1 MNFRFGSPLATDDL
15 PKERGFISPHTSSEM
30 RFSLSTLLALGA
42 LQTLGVYAQDCIN
55 TCVESVKPTVGCADA
70 TQAGCIC
77 VSPSFIKGVAECA
90 RAPSCNAADADIT
103 SFLSNGFCVGQQ
115 LPALPE
121 AAATSASRP
130 ATTSATAVATSS
142 EVAAA
147 TSETPAAA
155 DTSDVP
161 PVTSEAPQAT
171 STDVVGAISMSE
183 TAGAVEP
190 TATGSEASASST
202 NTGSS
207 STASEAAGAA
217 ATADSSDDDSDKKE
231 ESSSGLSGAAKAGVG
246 IGVTI
251 SILALLGIAG
261 FLWKKRQN
269 QRDLPRGNM
278 ASMSPPM
285 ATRDRSYPLPDQ
297 GSIGEKN
304 GYDLELMSHRYEDML
319 PREEPRHMV

>member
-1 MNFRFGSPLATDDL
+1 
-15 PKERGFISPHTSSEM
+15 M

-42 LQTLGVYAQDCIN
+42 LQALGVYAQDCIN

-121 AAATSASRP
+121 AAA
-130 ATTSATAVATSS
+130 ATTSAAAVATSS

-155 DTSDVP
+155 DTSDAASSSAVP
-161 PVTSEAPQAT
+161 PVTSEAPEAT
-171 STDVVGAISMSE
+171 STGVDAISTSE

-202 NTGSS
+202 DTASS

-231 ESSSGLSGAAKAGVG
+231 ESSSGMSGAAKAGVG
-246 IGVTI
+246 IGVI
-251 SILALLGIAG
+251 IGILALLGIAG
-261 FLWKKRQN
+261 FFFWKKRQN
-269 QRDLPRGNM
+269 QRGLPRGNM

>member
-1 MNFRFGSPLATDDL
+1 
-15 PKERGFISPHTSSEM
+15 M
-30 RFSLSTLLALGA
+30 RFSFSTLLALGA
-42 LQTLGVYAQDCIN
+42 LQTLGVYAQDCVN
-55 TCVESVKPTVGCADA
+55 ACVESVKPTVGCADA

-77 VSPSFIKGVAECA
+77 VNPSFVKGVAECA

-121 AAATSASRP
+121 AAATSASGVT
-130 ATTSATAVATSS
+130 TTSAAAATSS

-155 DTSDVP
+155 DTSEAASTSAVP
-161 PVTSEAPQAT
+161 PVTSEAPKAT
-171 STDVVGAISMSE
+171 STDAVDATSTAE

-190 TATGSEASASST
+190 TATESEASASAT
-202 NTGSS
+202 DADSS

-217 ATADSSDDDSDKKE
+217 ATSDSSDDGSDKE
-231 ESSSGLSGAAKAGVG
+231 ESSGGMSGAAKAGVG

-251 SILALLGIAG
+251 GILALLGIAG
-261 FLWKKRQN
+261 FFFWKKRQN
-269 QRDLPRGNM
+269 QHDLPRGNM

-304 GYDLELMSHRYEDML
+304 GYDMELMSHRYEDML

>member
-1 MNFRFGSPLATDDL
+1 
-15 PKERGFISPHTSSEM
+15 M
-30 RFSLSTLLALGA
+30 RFSLSTLVALGA
-42 LQTLGVYAQDCIN
+42 SQTLGVYAQDCIN

-90 RAPSCNAADADIT
+90 RAPSCNAADAEIT

-121 AAATSASRP
+121 AAATSAP
-130 ATTSATAVATSS
+130 GAATTSAPAVATSS

-155 DTSDVP
+155 GTSDATSSSAVP
-161 PVTSEAPQAT
+161 PVTSKAPEAT
-171 STDVVGAISMSE
+171 STDVADATSTSE

-190 TATGSEASASST
+190 TDTGSEASASST
-202 NTGSS
+202 DTASS

-217 ATADSSDDDSDKKE
+217 ATSESSDDDSDKEE
-231 ESSSGLSGAAKAGVG
+231 ESSGGMSGAAKAGVG

-251 SILALLGIAG
+251 AILALLGIAG
-261 FLWKKRQN
+261 FFFRKKRQN
-269 QRDLPRGNM
+269 HRDLPHGNM

>member
-1 MNFRFGSPLATDDL
+1 M
-15 PKERGFISPHTSSEM
+15 H
-30 RFSLSTLLALGA
+30 SLETGA
-42 LQTLGVYAQDCIN
+42 DGLQNA
-55 TCVESVKPTVGCADA
+55 CVESVKPTVGCADV

-121 AAATSASRP
+121 AAATSASGA
-130 ATTSATAVATSS
+130 ATTSAAAVATSS

-155 DTSDVP
+155 DTSDAASSSAAP
-161 PVTSEAPQAT
+161 PVTSEAPEVT
-171 STDVVGAISMSE
+171 STDVVDASSTAE
-183 TAGAVEP
+183 TAGAAEP

-202 NTGSS
+202 DADSS

-217 ATADSSDDDSDKKE
+217 ATSDSSDDDSDKKE
-231 ESSSGLSGAAKAGVG
+231 ESSSGMSGAAKAGVG

-251 SILALLGIAG
+251 GILALLGIAG
-261 FLWKKRQN
+261 FFFWKKRQN
-269 QRDLPRGNM
+269 QHDLPRGNM

>member
-1 MNFRFGSPLATDDL
+1 
-15 PKERGFISPHTSSEM
+15 M
-30 RFSLSTLLALGA
+30 RFSLSTLVALGT
-42 LQTLGVYAQDCIN
+42 LQTLGVYAQDCIRLLTMHSLETGADGFQN

-121 AAATSASRP
+121 AAATSASGA
-130 ATTSATAVATSS
+130 ATTSAAAVATSS
-142 EVAAA
+142 KVASV
-147 TSETPAAA
+147 TSEAPAAA
-155 DTSDVP
+155 DTSDAASSSAVP
-161 PVTSEAPQAT
+161 PVTSEAPEAT
-171 STDVVGAISMSE
+171 PTGVIDVASTSE
-183 TAGAVEP
+183 TAGAVEA
-190 TATGSEASASST
+190 TATGSESSASST
-202 NTGSS
+202 DAASS

-217 ATADSSDDDSDKKE
+217 ATSDSSDDDSDKKE
-231 ESSSGLSGAAKAGVG
+231 ESSSGMSGAAKAGVG

-251 SILALLGIAG
+251 GILALIGIAG
-261 FLWKKRQN
+261 FFFWKKRQN

-304 GYDLELMSHRYEDML
+304 GYDLEIMSHRYEDML

>member
-1 MNFRFGSPLATDDL
+1 M
-15 PKERGFISPHTSSEM
+15 H
-30 RFSLSTLLALGA
+30 FSLSILVALGA

-77 VSPSFIKGVAECA
+77 VSPSFIKGVTECA

-121 AAATSASRP
+121 AAATSASGA
-130 ATTSATAVATSS
+130 ATTSTA
-142 EVAAA
+142 AAA

-155 DTSDVP
+155 DTSDAASSSAVP
-161 PVTSEAPQAT
+161 PVTSEAPEVTSTHVVDAT
-171 STDVVGAISMSE
+171 STSE
-183 TAGAVEP
+183 TVGAVEP
-190 TATGSEASASST
+190 TATGPEASASST
-202 NTGSS
+202 DAASS
-207 STASEAAGAA
+207 STASEAVGSA
-217 ATADSSDDDSDKKE
+217 ATSDSSDDDSHKKE
-231 ESSSGLSGAAKAGVG
+231 ESSSGMSGAAKAGVG

-251 SILALLGIAG
+251 GILALLGIAG

-297 GSIGEKN
+297 RSIGEKN

>member
-1 MNFRFGSPLATDDL
+1 
-15 PKERGFISPHTSSEM
+15 M
-30 RFSLSTLLALGA
+30 RFSLSTLVALGA
-42 LQTLGVYAQDCIN
+42 LQTLGVYAQDCVN
-55 TCVESVKPTVGCADA
+55 ACVESVKPTVGCADV

-103 SFLSNGFCVGQQ
+103 SFLSNGFCV
-115 LPALPE
+115 
-121 AAATSASRP
+121 
-130 ATTSATAVATSS
+130 
-142 EVAAA
+142 
-147 TSETPAAA
+147 
-155 DTSDVP
+155 
-161 PVTSEAPQAT
+161 EAPEVT
-171 STDVVGAISMSE
+171 STDVVDASSTAE
-183 TAGAVEP
+183 TAGAAEP

-202 NTGSS
+202 DADSS

-217 ATADSSDDDSDKKE
+217 ATSDSSDDDSDKKE
-231 ESSSGLSGAAKAGVG
+231 ESSSGMSGAAKAGVG

-251 SILALLGIAG
+251 GILALLGIAG
-261 FLWKKRQN
+261 FFFWKKRQN
-269 QRDLPRGNM
+269 QHDLPRGNM

>member
-1 MNFRFGSPLATDDL
+1 
-15 PKERGFISPHTSSEM
+15 M
-30 RFSLSTLLALGA
+30 RFSLSTLVALGA

-90 RAPSCNAADADIT
+90 RAPSCNAADAEIT

-121 AAATSASRP
+121 AAATSASGA
-130 ATTSATAVATSS
+130 ATTSAAAVATSS

-155 DTSDVP
+155 GTSHATSSSAMP
-161 PVTSEAPQAT
+161 PVTSKAPEAT
-171 STDVVGAISMSE
+171 STDVADATSTSE
-183 TAGAVEP
+183 NAGAVKP
-190 TATGSEASASST
+190 TDTGSEASASST
-202 NTGSS
+202 DTASS

-217 ATADSSDDDSDKKE
+217 ATSDSSDDDSGKKE
-231 ESSSGLSGAAKAGVG
+231 ESSGGMSGAAKAGVG

-251 SILALLGIAG
+251 AILALLGIAG
-261 FLWKKRQN
+261 FFWKKRQN
-269 QRDLPRGNM
+269 QRDLPHGNM

>member
-1 MNFRFGSPLATDDL
+1 M
-15 PKERGFISPHTSSEM
+15 H
-30 RFSLSTLLALGA
+30 SLETGA
-42 LQTLGVYAQDCIN
+42 DGLQNA
-55 TCVESVKPTVGCADA
+55 CVESVKPTVGCADA

-77 VSPSFIKGVAECA
+77 VSPSFVKGVAECA

-121 AAATSASRP
+121 AAATSASGA
-130 ATTSATAVATSS
+130 ATTSAAAVATSS

-155 DTSDVP
+155 DTSDAASSSAAP
-161 PVTSEAPQAT
+161 PVTSEAPEAT
-171 STDVVGAISMSE
+171 STDVVDATSTAE

-202 NTGSS
+202 DADSS

-217 ATADSSDDDSDKKE
+217 ATSDSSDDDSDKKE
-231 ESSSGLSGAAKAGVG
+231 ESSSGMSGAAKAGVG

-251 SILALLGIAG
+251 GILTLLGIAG
-261 FLWKKRQN
+261 FFWKKRQN
-269 QRDLPRGNM
+269 QHDLPRGNM

>member
-1 MNFRFGSPLATDDL
+1 
-15 PKERGFISPHTSSEM
+15 M
-30 RFSLSTLLALGA
+30 RFSLSTLVALGA
-42 LQTLGVYAQDCIN
+42 LQTLGVYAQDCVN

-77 VSPSFIKGVAECA
+77 VSPSFVKGVAECA
-90 RAPSCNAADADIT
+90 RAPPCNAADADIT

-121 AAATSASRP
+121 AAATSASGA
-130 ATTSATAVATSS
+130 ATTSAAAVATSS

-147 TSETPAAA
+147 TSDTPAAA
-155 DTSDVP
+155 DTSDAASSSAVP
-161 PVTSEAPQAT
+161 PVTSGAPEAASTDAVDAT
-171 STDVVGAISMSE
+171 STAE

-190 TATGSEASASST
+190 TATGSEVPASST
-202 NTGSS
+202 DADSS

-217 ATADSSDDDSDKKE
+217 ATSDSSDDDSDKKE
-231 ESSSGLSGAAKAGVG
+231 ESSSSMSGAAKAGVG

-251 SILALLGIAG
+251 GILALLGIAG
-261 FLWKKRQN
+261 FFWKKRQN
-269 QRDLPRGNM
+269 QHDLPRGNM

-285 ATRDRSYPLPDQ
+285 ATRDRGYPLPDQ

>member
-1 MNFRFGSPLATDDL
+1 M
-15 PKERGFISPHTSSEM
+15 H
-30 RFSLSTLLALGA
+30 FSLSTVVALGA

-77 VSPSFIKGVAECA
+77 VSPNFVKGVAECA

-103 SFLSNGFCVGQQ
+103 KFLSDGFCVGQQ
-115 LPALPE
+115 LPALPA
-121 AAATSASRP
+121 AAATSASGAATTSAAP
-130 ATTSATAVATSS
+130 ATTSGAP
-142 EVAAA
+142 AA

-155 DTSDVP
+155 STSDAASTSAVP
-161 PVTSEAPQAT
+161 AVTSEAPAT
-171 STDVVGAISMSE
+171 SADAADTTSKAD
-183 TAGAVEP
+183 TANTAEP
-190 TATGSEASASST
+190 TATESEASAST
-202 NTGSS
+202 TAADSS
-207 STASEAAGAA
+207 SASSEAAGAT
-217 ATADSSDDDSDKKE
+217 ATSDSSNDDAGKEE
-231 ESSSGLSGAAKAGVG
+231 ESSGGMSGAAKAGVG

-251 SILALLGIAG
+251 GILALLGIVG
-261 FLWKKRQN
+261 FFFWKKRQN
-269 QRDLPRGNM
+269 QQTLPRGNM

>member
-1 MNFRFGSPLATDDL
+1 
-15 PKERGFISPHTSSEM
+15 M
-30 RFSLSTLLALGA
+30 RFSLSTLVALGA

-103 SFLSNGFCVGQQ
+103 SFLSNGFCV
-115 LPALPE
+115 
-121 AAATSASRP
+121 
-130 ATTSATAVATSS
+130 
-142 EVAAA
+142 
-147 TSETPAAA
+147 
-155 DTSDVP
+155 
-161 PVTSEAPQAT
+161 AT
-171 STDVVGAISMSE
+171 STGVIDVASTSE
-183 TAGAVEP
+183 TAGAVEA
-190 TATGSEASASST
+190 TATGSESSASST
-202 NTGSS
+202 DAASS

-217 ATADSSDDDSDKKE
+217 ATSDSSDDDSDKKE
-231 ESSSGLSGAAKAGVG
+231 ESSSGMSGAAKAGVG

-251 SILALLGIAG
+251 GILALIGIAG
-261 FLWKKRQN
+261 FFFWKKRQN

-304 GYDLELMSHRYEDML
+304 GYDLEIMSHRYEDML

>member
-1 MNFRFGSPLATDDL
+1 
-15 PKERGFISPHTSSEM
+15 M

-42 LQTLGVYAQDCIN
+42 LQTLGVYAQDCVN

-121 AAATSASRP
+121 AAATSTSGA
-130 ATTSATAVATSS
+130 ATTSAAAVATSS

-155 DTSDVP
+155 GTSDAASSSAVH

-171 STDVVGAISMSE
+171 STDVVDAISTSE

-202 NTGSS
+202 NTASS

-217 ATADSSDDDSDKKE
+217 ATADSSDDDSDKE
-231 ESSSGLSGAAKAGVG
+231 ESSTGMSGAAKAGVG

-251 SILALLGIAG
+251 GILALLGIVG
-261 FLWKKRQN
+261 FFFWKKRQN

>member
-1 MNFRFGSPLATDDL
+1 
-15 PKERGFISPHTSSEM
+15 M
-30 RFSLSTLLALGA
+30 RFSLSTLVALGA

-121 AAATSASRP
+121 AAATSASGA
-130 ATTSATAVATSS
+130 ATTSAAAV
-142 EVAAA
+142 A

-155 DTSDVP
+155 DTSDAASSSAVP
-161 PVTSEAPQAT
+161 PVTSEAPEAT
-171 STDVVGAISMSE
+171 STGVIDAASTSE
-183 TAGAVEP
+183 TAGAVEA
-190 TATGSEASASST
+190 TATGPESSASST
-202 NTGSS
+202 DAASS

-217 ATADSSDDDSDKKE
+217 ATSDSSDDDSDKKE
-231 ESSSGLSGAAKAGVG
+231 ESSSGMSGAAKAGVG

-251 SILALLGIAG
+251 GILALLGIAG
-261 FLWKKRQN
+261 FFFWKKRQN